1 MHALREFP
9 GRAILAVLPRR
20 PMGRGAAHA
29 RCAFKLPTPEHTSAA
44 ARADAIE
51 S

>member
-1 MHALREFP
+1 MHAMREFP

-20 PMGRGAAHA
+20 PMGRRAAHA
-29 RCAFKLPTPEHTSAA
+29 RCTIELSTPETTPAA

-51 S
+51 C